1 MPPVS
6 PRLLLIAL
14 TAVGSMSL
22 VPVLIRSISANAAT
36 IGLVRIAI
44 FLLVLTPLLLWR
56 GQLRGLS
63 RADWRGLASV
73 GVVFGLHWWAY
84 FLAIKS
90 AGAALGAIAMSTYGI
105 HLLLLNAWRYRMP
118 LRMADLLAVSLCLL
132 GCYLVA
138 PVGQVS
144 ADQLTG
150 FWLGVLAGFL
160 YALLPLLHQQHT
172 HLGTLP
178 RTWGQFAFAGLVFV
192 ALSGEAD
199 FNLPITDWWLL
210 LVLGLVCT
218 LLSHSLWVK
227 ASTELPAV
235 FTSTIYYLY
244 APIAMLLSALL
255 LGETIGITMMA
266 GALLIIGTNVT
277 LLWWR
282 ARAQRR
288 SA

>member
-1 MPPVS
+1 MLPVP
-6 PRLLLIAL
+6 PRLLAL
-14 TAVGSMSL
+14 ALLAIGTMSL
-22 VPVLIRSISANAAT
+22 VPVLVKSISANAAT

-44 FLLVLTPLLLWR
+44 FLLAMTPLLLWR
-56 GQLRGLS
+56 AQLRGLS
-63 RADWRGLASV
+63 ARDWRALALVGL
-73 GVVFGLHWWAY
+73 VFGLHWWTY

-105 HLLLLNAWRYRMP
+105 HLLLLNAWHYRLP
-118 LRMADLLAVSLCLL
+118 LRPLDLCAVCLCLV

-138 PVGQVS
+138 PVGSVS
-144 ADQLTG
+144 GQALWG
-150 FWLGVLAGFL
+150 FWLGVLSGFL
-160 YALLPLLHQQHT
+160 YALLPLLHQHNS

-192 ALSGEAD
+192 ALLGEAE
-199 FNLPITDWWLL
+199 FALPATDWWLL

-235 FTSTIYYLY
+235 YTSTVYYLY
-244 APIAMLLSALL
+244 APIAMVLSALL
-255 LGETIGITMMA
+255 LGEPIGLSMIA
-266 GALLIIGTNVT
+266 GALLIIGTNVA

-282 ARAQRR
+282 ARAV
-288 SA
+288 